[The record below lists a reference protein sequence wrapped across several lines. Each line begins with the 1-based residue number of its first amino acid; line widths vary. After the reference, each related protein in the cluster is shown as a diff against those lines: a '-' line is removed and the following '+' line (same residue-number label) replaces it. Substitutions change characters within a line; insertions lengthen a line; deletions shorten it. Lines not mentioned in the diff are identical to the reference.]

1 MDGEPLDLI
10 PTGAEAVTRCT
21 PVYETMPGWREST
34 VGAKS
39 FAALPANARA
49 YLQRIEALT
58 GVPIAMVS
66 TGPDRDRDH
75 SGPSPSLQLRAER
88 DSDGP

>member
-1 MDGEPLDLI
+1 M
-10 PTGAEAVTRCT
+10 
-21 PVYETMPGWREST
+21 PVYEAMPGWSEST

-66 TGPDRDRDH
+66 TGPDR
-75 SGPSPSLQLRAER
+75 AETILVHHPF
-88 DSDGP
+88 S

>member
-1 MDGEPLDLI
+1 MAEINLATSYVMDGAPLDLI
-10 PTGAEAVTRCT
+10 PTGAEAVVRCV
-21 PVYETMPGWREST
+21 PVYESMPGWREST
-34 VGAKS
+34 VGADS

-66 TGPDRDRDH
+66 TGPDRSETILVH
-75 SGPSPSLQLRAER
+75 HPFN
-88 DSDGP
+88 